1 MSRISADPPARF
13 RRQAALAA
21 LGLGFAALSL
31 AACGKIGPLE
41 QPAPLFGARAKAQ
54 YKADQQQAQA
64 AAQQSTPRDTT
75 GSAERQVD
83 NEPVSNA
90 PGSNAAGSN
99 AAGLEN
105 SMDSAVDDAPRTT
118 RDVKDPDT
126 EMTSPRDSPVPGEP
140 NPGGPM
146 PSLTPPN
153 R

>member
-1 MSRISADPPARF
+1 MSRTSINPRLRCLAVGAIGLV
-13 RRQAALAA
+13 ALT
-21 LGLGFAALSL
+21 LVG
-31 AACGKIGPLE
+31 CGKIGPLE

-64 AAQQSTPRDTT
+64 ASQTQGASERDAT

-83 NEPVSNA
+83 REPA
-90 PGSNAAGSN
+90 PN

-105 SMDSAVDDAPRTT
+105 SLDNQVDDAPRTT

-126 EMTSPRDSPVPGEP
+126 EMTTPRDSPVPGEP

-153 R
+153 

>member
-1 MSRISADPPARF
+1 LLTVGAI
-13 RRQAALAA
+13 
-21 LGLGFAALSL
+21 GLAALSL
-31 AACGKIGPLE
+31 VGCGKIGPLE

-64 AAQQSTPRDTT
+64 RSQQSAPPDTT

-83 NEPVSNA
+83 GEPASNA
-90 PGSNAAGSN
+90 T
-99 AAGLEN
+99 GLEN
-105 SMDSAVDDAPRTT
+105 SMDNAVDDAPRTT

-126 EMTSPRDSPVPGEP
+126 EMTLPRDSPVPGEP

-153 R
+153 

>member
-1 MSRISADPPARF
+1 
-13 RRQAALAA
+13 LAVVSL
-21 LGLGFAALSL
+21 LG
-31 AACGKIGPLE
+31 CGKIGPLE

-54 YKADQQQAQA
+54 YAADQQQAQA
-64 AAQQSTPRDTT
+64 AAQQSSAPRDTT

-83 NEPVSNA
+83 SEPASNA
-90 PGSNAAGSN
+90 M
-99 AAGLEN
+99 GLEN
-105 SMDSAVDDAPRTT
+105 SMDNQIDDAPRTT

-126 EMTSPRDSPVPGEP
+126 EMTTPRDSPVPGEP

>member
-1 MSRISADPPARF
+1 MNRTSVIPLSRLV
-13 RRQAALAA
+13 AALGVGLAA
-21 LGLGFAALSL
+21 LSIAG
-31 AACGKIGPLE
+31 CGKIGPLE

-64 AAQQSTPRDTT
+64 ASQAQGASERQTT

-83 NEPVSNA
+83 QEPA
-90 PGSNAAGSN
+90 PN

-105 SMDSAVDDAPRTT
+105 SMDNQVDDAPRTT
-118 RDVKDPDT
+118 RDVKDPDS
-126 EMTSPRDSPVPGEP
+126 EMTTPRDSPVPGEP

-153 R
+153 

>member
-1 MSRISADPPARF
+1 MSRTSVNPRLRLIAVGAI
-13 RRQAALAA
+13 
-21 LGLGFAALSL
+21 GLAALSL
-31 AACGKIGPLE
+31 FGCGKIGPLQ

-64 AAQQSTPRDTT
+64 ASQQQGASPRDTT

-83 NEPVSNA
+83 AEPA
-90 PGSNAAGSN
+90 SN

-105 SMDSAVDDAPRTT
+105 SLDNQVDDAPRTT

-126 EMTSPRDSPVPGEP
+126 EMTTPRDSPVPGEP

>member
-1 MSRISADPPARF
+1 MSRTSVILPRPF
-13 RRQAALAA
+13 LAVGAIGLVA
-21 LGLGFAALSL
+21 LGLAG
-31 AACGKIGPLE
+31 CGKIGPLE

-54 YKADQQQAQA
+54 YEADKQQAQA
-64 AAQQSTPRDTT
+64 ASQQQSASPRDTT

-83 NEPVSNA
+83 AEPVSNA
-90 PGSNAAGSN
+90 T
-99 AAGLEN
+99 GLEN
-105 SMDSAVDDAPRTT
+105 SLDNQVDDAPRTT

-126 EMTSPRDSPVPGEP
+126 EMTTPRDSPVPGEP

>member
-1 MSRISADPPARF
+1 MSRTSPNPRL
-13 RRQAALAA
+13 RRLAVGA
-21 LGLGFAALSL
+21 IGLLALSVVG
-31 AACGKIGPLE
+31 CGKIGPLE

-54 YKADQQQAQA
+54 YQADKQTAQA
-64 AAQQSTPRDTT
+64 AREQGAAPRDTT

-83 NEPVSNA
+83 NEPASN
-90 PGSNAAGSN
+90 ST
-99 AAGLEN
+99 GLEN
-105 SMDSAVDDAPRTT
+105 STDNQVDDAPRTT

-126 EMTSPRDSPVPGEP
+126 EMTTPRDSPVPGEP